1 MEKIRWYLR
10 HNMQPPFGR
19 VLILFPSLKNY
30 VEGEVVDISCTVSYL
45 TTYLQIFDVRGFVM
59 TLGDSMTCFLVV
71 MGN

>member
-1 MEKIRWYLR
+1 MVLATQHASSIRTCLDSFSKFKSYLA
-10 HNMQPPFGR
+10 
-19 VLILFPSLKNY
+19 
-30 VEGEVVDISCTVSYL
+30 GEVVDIPCTVSYL